1 MDDGAIERVH
11 STVAKHVTNSV
22 CPFCG
27 TEDWT
32 PMTGLIGLMVAE
44 FDADARPRDDEDVML
59 RFPTEMQGIRIVR
72 EGAVAWQCGSCGFVR
87 VHAVAPES
95 FEAH

>member
-72 EGAVAWQCGSCGFVR
+72 EGAVAWQCGSCGLLAALPV
-87 VHAVAPES
+87 VPNS
-95 FEAH
+95 FKPN